1 LFAARSSIPAAEAY
15 ATYKE
20 FVESHGLVA
29 IGGKQ
34 FSLRLAA
41 HGYQRFRTGAQRY
54 YRRKHIADYEDII
67 DRWLEDSFSP
77 SLPAGSSVA
86 VGDAYGS
93 YKAFVEAHGEGVVSV
108 KRFSQRLE
116 ARGYERY
123 RAGGGR
129 RCFRVRR
136 EGAATLPTN
145 EAMLD
150 KWIQDC
156 FSPSLPAGSSVA
168 VGDAYGSYKAF
179 VEAHGEGVVSV
190 KRFSQRLEA
199 RGYERYRAGGGRR
212 CFRAPRIMGQGA

>member
-1 LFAARSSIPAAEAY
+1 LGSPFRATPNPHNGHFTIEDARRCLDRWSADDPLEDSFGELFAARSSIPAAEAY

-129 RCFRVRR
+129 RCFR
-136 EGAATLPTN
+136 
-145 EAMLD
+145 
-150 KWIQDC
+150 
-156 FSPSLPAGSSVA
+156 
-168 VGDAYGSYKAF
+168 
-179 VEAHGEGVVSV
+179 
-190 KRFSQRLEA
+190 
-199 RGYERYRAGGGRR
+199 
-212 CFRAPRIMGQGA
+212 APRIMGQGA